1 MALNQLH
8 PSRED
13 LFAYRDGELKPDR
26 RTVIEAHVLG
36 CHVCK
41 ELIDEVSA
49 LEADLRSRAEAPGE
63 GYFERLTDQVMTRI
77 QTGEAAP
84 QGERRRSEAEM
95 EWEAKRARAP
105 RIPWLALISTASAAA
120 TVLVIAGLLI
130 RQGAVLKNPPKASV
144 LERSAPDAA
153 SRAKRDSLGAQGGD
167 KDAAGKKR
175 ANREIVSK
183 EVRAQ
188 GDEKA
193 ARQEPSKQEAS
204 ANLTHQP
211 PAIGKASSSAGP
223 EENKAK
229 TSGNIID
236 QGLFKSTPTDQ
247 QQKPADQSQKDALGM
262 AAPSAR
268 APVAADESAAGA
280 DLKTPADPRF
290 AAFLERYGLPPTWGP
305 GVSDESVLRSEAAL
319 RNLYRTGGIGSPV
332 DSARA
337 RIYMAEA
344 ARARESAPDSTT
356 VEEIIHHYQ
365 RAIRLSG
372 GDAEVRRIAAQ
383 RLQDFLS
390 ERAEPR

>member
-26 RTVIEAHVLG
+26 RVVIEAHVLS
-36 CHVCK
+36 CHICL
-41 ELIDEVSA
+41 ELIDEVSG
-49 LEADLRSRAEAPGE
+49 LEAELRSRAEAPGE

-84 QGERRRSEAEM
+84 QMERRRSEAEM

-130 RQGAVLKNPPKASV
+130 RQGAVLHKPPRPTV

-153 SRAKRDSLGAQGGD
+153 RSRAKLDSLGNAD

-175 ANREIVSK
+175 GNREPASREDQARNDQK
-183 EVRAQ
+183 M
-188 GDEKA
+188 A
-193 ARQEPSKQEAS
+193 ARKELPKTEADRGLAAGQAAGQPAMQEERSSHPG
-204 ANLTHQP
+204 
-211 PAIGKASSSAGP
+211 PA
-223 EENKAK
+223 
-229 TSGNIID
+229 D
-236 QGLFKSTPTDQ
+236 QGLFSKTSETKS
-247 QQKPADQSQKDALGM
+247 KDTAGSL

-268 APVAADESAAGA
+268 APEAANEAAPSIA
-280 DLKTPADPRF
+280 ADPRF
-290 AAFLERYGLPPTWGP
+290 AAFLQRYGLPPTWGP
-305 GVSDESVLRSEAAL
+305 GVSDESVLRAEAAL
-319 RNLYRTGGIGSPV
+319 RNFYRTGGITSPV

-337 RIYMAEA
+337 RLYLAEA
-344 ARARESAPDSTT
+344 VRARESAPDSATA
-356 VEEIIHHYQ
+356 EEIIHHYQ
-365 RAIRLSG
+365 RAVRLSA
-372 GDAEVRRIAAQ
+372 GDADVRRIAAQ

-390 ERAEPR
+390 ERAQPR

>member
-1 MALNQLH
+1 MAPNQLH

-26 RTVIEAHVLG
+26 RAVIEAHVLS
-36 CHVCK
+36 CHVCQ

-49 LEADLRSRAEAPGE
+49 LEADLRSRAEVPGE
-63 GYFERLTDQVMTRI
+63 GYFERLTEQVMTRV

-84 QGERRRSEAEM
+84 RVERRRSEAEM

-130 RQGAVLKNPPKASV
+130 RQGAVLQKAPRPKV

-153 SRAKRDSLGAQGGD
+153 RARAKADSLGARAD

-175 ANREIVSK
+175 A
-183 EVRAQ
+183 
-188 GDEKA
+188 
-193 ARQEPSKQEAS
+193 RQEAVPKETEAPGDQKIALRKKDSSTKQEVDQA
-204 ANLTHQP
+204 
-211 PAIGKASSSAGP
+211 PAAGRAENAP
-223 EENKAK
+223 SVGEQENKAN
-229 TSGNIID
+229 GNIVD
-236 QGLFKSTPTDQ
+236 QGLFAKSSSEPSRKDVAGLSAQ
-247 QQKPADQSQKDALGM
+247 SAPAPG
-262 AAPSAR
+262 AAS
-268 APVAADESAAGA
+268 DEAAG
-280 DLKTPADPRF
+280 TPADPRF

-305 GVSDESVLRSEAAL
+305 GVSDESVLRAEAAL

-337 RIYMAEA
+337 RLYMAEA

-356 VEEIIHHYQ
+356 AEEIIHHYQ

-390 ERAEPR
+390 ERAQPR

>member
-26 RTVIEAHVLG
+26 RAVIEAHVLS
-36 CHVCK
+36 CHICL
-41 ELIDEVSA
+41 ELIDEVSG
-49 LEADLRSRAEAPGE
+49 LEAELRSRAEAPGE
-63 GYFERLTDQVMTRI
+63 SYFERLTDQVMTRI

-84 QGERRRSEAEM
+84 QMERRRSEAEM

-130 RQGAVLKNPPKASV
+130 RQGAVLRKPPRPTV

-153 SRAKRDSLGAQGGD
+153 RSRAKLDSLGNAD

-175 ANREIVSK
+175 GSRETASK
-183 EVRAQ
+183 EDQARNDQ
-188 GDEKA
+188 KMA
-193 ARQEPSKQEAS
+193 ARKELPKAEADRDLAAGQAAGKPAMQEEQPS
-204 ANLTHQP
+204 HP
-211 PAIGKASSSAGP
+211 GPA
-223 EENKAK
+223 
-229 TSGNIID
+229 D
-236 QGLFKSTPTDQ
+236 QGLFSKTSET
-247 QQKPADQSQKDALGM
+247 KPKEAAGSL

-268 APVAADESAAGA
+268 APEAANEAAPSIA
-280 DLKTPADPRF
+280 ADPRF
-290 AAFLERYGLPPTWGP
+290 AAFLLRYGLPPTWGP
-305 GVSDESVLRSEAAL
+305 GVSDESVLRAEAAL
-319 RNLYRTGGIGSPV
+319 RNFYRTGGITSPV

-337 RIYMAEA
+337 RLYLAEA
-344 ARARESAPDSTT
+344 VRARESAPDSATA
-356 VEEIIHHYQ
+356 EEIIHHYQ
-365 RAIRLSG
+365 RAVRLSA

-390 ERAEPR
+390 ERAQPR